1 MFNTLVT
8 KIKGEEFRF
17 DPRIKTATLIK
28 HFFLKTVGILR
39 FVLRLKTLKIGFL
52 GPNIS
57 LRNKHKISFGK
68 NLSIDRNCFIDAL
81 STDGIVCGDNVS
93 INKNVDIECSGT
105 MKDIGKGL
113 ILGNNVGIGSHC
125 FFGCAGGIII
135 GADTIIGNYVSLHSE
150 NHNHSDITTPIRL
163 QGVERKGIV
172 IGENCWIGSKVT
184 ILDGATIGEGCI
196 VAAGAV
202 VTNKTYPKNSIIG
215 GVPAKILK
223 TRG

>member
-1 MFNTLVT
+1 MFSALVT

-17 DPRIKTATLIK
+17 DPRIKTTTLLK
-28 HFFLKTVGILR
+28 YFFLKTVGIVRFSLR
-39 FVLRLKTLKIGFL
+39 FKTLKIGFL
-52 GPNIS
+52 GPNIN
-57 LRNKHKISFGK
+57 LRNKKKILFGK

-93 INKNVDIECSGT
+93 INKHVDIECSGT
-105 MKDIGKGL
+105 MKNIGKGL

-135 GADTIIGNYVSLHSE
+135 GSDTIIGNYVSLHSE
-150 NHNHSDITTPIRL
+150 NHNYSDSTKLIRL

-172 IGENCWIGSKVT
+172 IGKNCWIGSKVT
-184 ILDGATIGEGCI
+184 ILDGANIGDGCI

-202 VTNKTYPKNSIIG
+202 VTNKNYPKNTIIG
-215 GVPAKILK
+215 GVPAKTLK
-223 TRG
+223 TRE